1 MISLKFA
8 FAAMLAIVLFQPAVA
23 QDSSTTKAV
32 LVTGAS
38 SGIGLAI
45 TQYLAN
51 HGFHVYAGARNDED
65 LKRLNTLKNVSSVR
79 LDVTKQADVDAAVQ
93 FVTAQGRGLF
103 GIINNAGVASLGD
116 LTKTSDQDVLWQYDI
131 NVMGPLRVNRAFFPF
146 LKQSKGRTAIIG
158 SLSAFLAGA
167 GGGGYG
173 MTKAAAEVYTETLA
187 LELAQEGVSV
197 GIIDPGAFK
206 SRAREKVAMKMLTGK
221 PDLDQQLTAE
231 QMKVIAGVQADEAK
245 KDDPT
250 PVAEQTFRFLTSD
263 KPRLH
268 YMAANNE
275 QVAHLV
281 IRTLLDRTLQL
292 NASQAAYTLSRDQ
305 LVKMIDDAL
314 AQTKADKK

>member
-1 MISLKFA
+1 MLSLRFA
-8 FAAMLAIVLFQPAVA
+8 LTAILAIVLSQSVVA

-45 TQYLAN
+45 TQYLAG
-51 HGFHVYAGARNDED
+51 HGFYVYAGARKDED

-93 FVTAQGRGLF
+93 FVSAQGRGLF
-103 GIINNAGVASLGD
+103 GVINNAGVASLGD
-116 LTKTSDQDVLWQYDI
+116 LTTTSDEDVLWQYDI
-131 NVMGPLRVNRAFFPF
+131 NVMGPLRVNRAFFPL

-158 SLSAFLAGA
+158 SLSAFLAGP

-173 MTKAAAEVYTETLA
+173 MSKAAAEIYTETLA
-187 LELAQEGVSV
+187 LELAPVDVKV

-206 SRAREKVAMKMLTGK
+206 SRGREKVAMKMLTGK

-231 QMKVIAGVQADEAK
+231 QMKVFAGVQADEAK

-263 KPRLH
+263 RPRLH

-275 QVAHLV
+275 QVAHLI

-292 NASQAAYTLSRDQ
+292 NASQTNYTLNRDQ
-305 LVKMIDDAL
+305 LVKMIDAAL
-314 AQTKADKK
+314 AQTKTSKR